1 MREYQQPLEYNRGTC
16 VKNGMNLV
24 RRSSFQIGDIRVFT
38 GSGDQGCYYFGG
50 SILPLGNRLP
60 LNPISGR
67 LFLHIVTRSNRAV
80 TYYYHPVKSNMYT
93 SHRLLIIRWYNFLG
107 YNYRIQ
113 YV

>member
-1 MREYQQPLEYNRGTC
+1 MREYQQPLEYNRGPC
-16 VKNGMNLV
+16 IKNETDLV
-24 RRSSFQIGDIRVFT
+24 GTSFYQGGGIRIFT
-38 GSGDQGCYYFGG
+38 GSGDRGYYHFGG
-50 SILPLGNRLP
+50 SMLPLGNRLP
-60 LNPISGR
+60 LTPISGR